1 MDPDRKAFEELTALF
16 TTEDG
21 SAAFDVMHDEDG
33 ATELSGT
40 ESPASE
46 SPATESTFSEPS
58 ASEIQ
63 ITVAICGHLPV
74 MAGLWVTQYADRIGE
89 RCGSTGLLRL
99 EGGRCSLELFRT
111 PKSRARVEQGSSLIE
126 SIQTVGEGI
135 TRWIVCVD
143 DVDSAEAIRAGAH
156 EVVVLT
162 GADKPAVLAA
172 YRIAKMAAAR
182 VSVDAS
188 LELGLVVVGAGEQ
201 RTRAVGEVLATAATE
216 YMDRPLE
223 VVESIHRMDVVESAR
238 RLLFAER
245 ERATPSEAIAA
256 LLKLVPTPTKA
267 EDQPTETVHDMPDEP
282 TTNSELTEDVDPVES
297 VRAGLRYIDSPS
309 PAKKP
314 DLPVSDGPRREVRLT
329 PRLSESEAVA
339 QSKDAIEF
347 GVVAE
352 VARIINEHDS
362 EAIEEIMDP
371 IEVDDVELSAPED
384 DSSALTKEN
393 DHSQE
398 LAMGAQVS
406 DHRSHSDHEEGLG
419 AHFPEFT
426 SIEFRCPIARMVE
439 LALDESGT
447 LRLLCRDTELAHA
460 RMAASWAK
468 SNDALLCA
476 AVPGIHSIS
485 VEPTIS
491 LVTESA
497 ENVAD
502 LHRTGVRLHLLTA
515 LDIEGHT
522 RWIRVDLNSDESAQ
536 IP

>member
-16 TTEDG
+16 TTEET
-21 SAAFDVMHDEDG
+21 SSPL
-33 ATELSGT
+33 ELMNEANDAV
-40 ESPASE
+40 ESPQSE
-46 SPATESTFSEPS
+46 SPQNELS
-58 ASEIQ
+58 ASEVR
-63 ITVAICGHLPV
+63 ITIAICGHLPV

-126 SIQTVGEGI
+126 SIKAVGEGI
-135 TRWIVCVD
+135 NRWIVCVD

-172 YRIAKMAAAR
+172 YRIAKTAAAR
-182 VSVDAS
+182 VPADAS

-238 RLLFAER
+238 RMLFAER
-245 ERATPSEAIAA
+245 ERATPSESIAQ
-256 LLKLVPTPTKA
+256 LLKLAPAPEIK
-267 EDQPTETVHDMPDEP
+267 DEP
-282 TTNSELTEDVDPVES
+282 VTDVPEEPSVDSNSVDDVDPVES
-297 VRAGLRYIDSPS
+297 VRAGLRYIDSPAA
-309 PAKKP
+309 PKKP
-314 DLPVSDGPRREVRLT
+314 ETPVSDGPRREVRLT
-329 PRLSESEAVA
+329 PRLSDSEAA
-339 QSKDAIEF
+339 EQSKDTIEF

-352 VARIINEHDS
+352 VARIISEHDS
-362 EAIEEIMDP
+362 DAIEEIMSP
-371 IEVDDVELSAPED
+371 IEVNED
-384 DSSALTKEN
+384 ESIGDKEI
-393 DHSQE
+393 DQTQE
-398 LAMGAQVS
+398 TGSGAQVS
-406 DHRSHSDHEEGLG
+406 DRRRRSDDSEGLG

-426 SIEFRCPIARMVE
+426 PIEFRCPIARMVE
-439 LALDESGT
+439 LALDESGK

-468 SNDALLCA
+468 SNEALLCA
-476 AVPGIHSIS
+476 AVPGIQSSAID
-485 VEPTIS
+485 PTIC

-502 LHRTGVRLHLLTA
+502 LHRTGVRLCLLTA
-515 LDIEGHT
+515 LDIEGQK
-522 RWIRVDLNSDESAQ
+522 RWIRVDLNSDETSQ